1 MIEASCCRASD
12 TASEGPTDM
21 FQEYMGHLRCTP
33 WVREA
38 GAAVEGWW
46 RRDRGAGDSPRRDGS
61 RPATPPVDPA
71 ADAKLGLLLPFRGRL
86 RGPDAPHAVPR
97 LRFLLSKAGIEGE
110 GNGVR
115 SARLWAGLLGLAK
128 VVVEDVEFDEVFVV
142 SARPRKATKRR
153 CGRCGKRC
161 PGYDQGEGRRRWR
174 TLDFGQVRAFLE
186 ADSPRVRCA
195 EHGVIAAQV
204 PWARHGAGHT
214 YAFDDTAAWLVT
226 HCSKS
231 AVRDLLRIA
240 WRTVGSI
247 VTRVVADAEATT
259 DRFANLRRIGIDEI
273 SYKRGHK
280 YLTVIVDHD
289 TGVLL
294 WARPGRDSTT
304 LEKFFDSL
312 GVQRCAQITLVSA
325 DAAEWIATVVAARCQ
340 NAELCLDPFHI
351 VAWATKALDEV
362 RREVWN
368 AARKGGQKTV
378 AKELKNARFA
388 LWKNPGDLTERQAC
402 TLAGIAKTNAPLY
415 RAYLLKEQLRQVFQL
430 KGAEGIALLDAW
442 LKWAWRCRLPAFV
455 KLARSI
461 RDHRAGID
469 AALSHGLSNAL

>member
-1 MIEASCCRASD
+1 MA
-12 TASEGPTDM
+12 
-21 FQEYMGHLRCTP
+21 
-33 WVREA
+33 
-38 GAAVEGWW
+38 
-46 RRDRGAGDSPRRDGS
+46 
-61 RPATPPVDPA
+61 
-71 ADAKLGLLLPFRGRL
+71 
-86 RGPDAPHAVPR
+86 
-97 LRFLLSKAGIEGE
+97 

-115 SARLWAGLLGLAK
+115 SARLWAGLLGLVK
-128 VVVEDVEFDEVFVV
+128 VVVEDVEFDEVEQVLVV

-214 YAFDDTAAWLVT
+214 YAFDATA
-226 HCSKS
+226 
-231 AVRDLLRIA
+231 
-240 WRTVGSI
+240 
-247 VTRVVADAEATT
+247 

-280 YLTVIVDHD
+280 YLTVIVDHN

-325 DAAEWIATVVAARCQ
+325 DAAEWIATVVAARCK
-340 NAELCLDPFHI
+340 NAELCLDPLHI

-368 AARKGGQKTV
+368 AARK
-378 AKELKNARFA
+378 
-388 LWKNPGDLTERQAC
+388 
-402 TLAGIAKTNAPLY
+402 AG
-415 RAYLLKEQLRQVFQL
+415 RRR
-430 KGAEGIALLDAW
+430 
-442 LKWAWRCRLPAFV
+442 WR
-455 KLARSI
+455 RS
-461 RDHRAGID
+461 
-469 AALSHGLSNAL
+469 

>member
-1 MIEASCCRASD
+1 MIRRPPRSTLSSSSAASD
-12 TASEGPTDM
+12 VYKRQVMGWAARVGEG
-21 FQEYMGHLRCTP
+21 R
-33 WVREA
+33 
-38 GAAVEGWW
+38 
-46 RRDRGAGDSPRRDGS
+46 
-61 RPATPPVDPA
+61 
-71 ADAKLGLLLPFRGRL
+71 RGR
-86 RGPDAPHAVPR
+86 R
-97 LRFLLSKAGIEGE
+97 
-110 GNGVR
+110 GVR
-115 SARLWAGLLGLAK
+115 RGRAGRRGVGAT
-128 VVVEDVEFDEVFVV
+128 
-142 SARPRKATKRR
+142 RKATKRR

-174 TLDFGQVRAFLE
+174 TLDLGLIRAFLE
-186 ADSPRVRCA
+186 ADAPRVRCA

-273 SYKRGHK
+273 SYERGHK
-280 YLTVIVDHD
+280 YLTVVVDHD

-294 WARPGRDSTT
+294 WAHPGRDQKT
-304 LEKFFDSL
+304 LERFFDRL
-312 GVQRCAQITLVSA
+312 GEQRCAQITLVSA
-325 DAAEWIATVVAARCQ
+325 DAAPWIASVVADRCK

-351 VAWATKALDEV
+351 VAWGTKALDEV

-368 AARKGGQKTV
+368 AARKGGQKTA
-378 AKELKNARFA
+378 AKDLKGARFA
-388 LWKNPGDLTERQAC
+388 LWKNPDDLTERQAC

-461 RDHRAGID
+461 RDHRAGIN
-469 AALSHGLSNAL
+469 AALTHGLSNARVESVNTKLRLLTRIAFGFRSPEALVALAMLDLGGLCPPLPGRAAA